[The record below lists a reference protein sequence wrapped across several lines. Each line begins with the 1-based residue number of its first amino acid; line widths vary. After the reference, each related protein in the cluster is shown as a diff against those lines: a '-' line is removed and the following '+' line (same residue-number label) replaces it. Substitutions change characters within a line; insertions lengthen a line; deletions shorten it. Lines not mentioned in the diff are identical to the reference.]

1 MRISQYLTIIAAAA
15 AFQFSVASEYSPSY
29 TECMDASDGITVN
42 MLNCNAAEMAQQDA
56 RLNHFYNVVRLNLD
70 EPLSAQLFAAQRA
83 WISFRDNDC
92 GLLGML
98 TGGTMDALN
107 GSSCF
112 LEKTRA
118 RADDMQ
124 WLAESI

>member
-1 MRISQYLTIIAAAA
+1 
-15 AFQFSVASEYSPSY
+15 
-29 TECMDASDGITVN
+29 
-42 MLNCNAAEMAQQDA
+42 
-56 RLNHFYNVVRLNLD
+56 
-70 EPLSAQLFAAQRA
+70 
-83 WISFRDNDC
+83 
-92 GLLGML
+92 ML

>member
-1 MRISQYLTIIAAAA
+1 MIAAAA

-56 RLNHFYNVVRLNLD
+56 RLNHFYNVVRL
-70 EPLSAQLFAAQRA
+70 SAQLLAAQRA